1 MNIVLFAEDPNS
13 QKNQSSS
20 SLGIHV
26 DPSSVS
32 SLPPWSRS
40 DISIGVNATGLC
52 LCRYFASEQAEQE
65 LNVSQL
71 KLLGVPQ
78 R

>member
-1 MNIVLFAEDPNS
+1 MNITFFAEDPNS
-13 QKNQSSS
+13 QENQPSSN
-20 SLGIHV
+20 LEPRV

-40 DISIGVNATGLC
+40 NLSIDVNATGLY

-71 KLLGVPQ
+71 KLLEVPQ